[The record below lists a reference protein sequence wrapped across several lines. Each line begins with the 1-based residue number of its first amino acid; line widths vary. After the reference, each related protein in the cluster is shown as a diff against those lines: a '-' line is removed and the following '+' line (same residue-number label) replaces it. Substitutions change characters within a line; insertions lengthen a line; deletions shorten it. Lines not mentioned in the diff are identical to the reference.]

1 MNFFA
6 TTPLHIAYLEFHLS
20 ACLSFFKNLLCSLPT
35 RKILVC
41 FSNQNRQEKET
52 FSKVARVK
60 VL

>member
-20 ACLSFFKNLLCSLPT
+20 ACLSFLKTLLCYLPT
-35 RKILVC
+35 RKISIW
-41 FSNQNRQEKET
+41 FSNQNGQEKET
-52 FSKVARVK
+52 VSKVTRIK